1 MLADCAQNRGLVVT
15 EVRFNIGA
23 GSGRKTE
30 FLPDVAFISKER
42 LSSLSDEAL
51 QEPPFSPDVAIEI
64 RSPSDNLRYLRN
76 KIQRYLATGSVLVL
90 DVDPETRV
98 IHAHTRDSIQTF
110 EATDAF
116 AQSAVPWL
124 RFDLKALFAVL
135 SP

>member
-23 GSGRKTE
+23 ASGRKTE

-42 LSSLSDEAL
+42 LSSLSGEAL

-64 RSPSDNLRYLRN
+64 RSPSDNLPYLRN

-90 DVDPETRV
+90 DVDPKTRI
-98 IHAHTRDSIQTF
+98 IHAHTQNSIHTF
-110 EATDAF
+110 EATDTF
-116 AQSAVPWL
+116 AQRAVPWL
-124 RFDLKALFAVL
+124 RFEVKNVFSVL